1 MTGEP
6 IVSVIMPAYQAE
18 KYIKQAIESVWIQD
32 VPLELIVIDDCSFDS
47 TRDIL
52 KLYME
57 RSDFQLIRNKGN
69 LGAAA
74 SRNKGVEA
82 AKGKFIAFLDA
93 DDWWEPGKLKEQLRI
108 MKQTGS
114 VMCSTG
120 RELMKPDGSST
131 GKKIGVASEVTYK
144 KLLKHNSI
152 NCSSVLIRKDVAM
165 EFPMCY
171 DNSHEDYITWL
182 KVLRKYGCAGIN
194 YPYLKYRL
202 SQGGKSRN
210 KIKSARM
217 TFEVYRYMG
226 YGPLKSCIFFMSYAV
241 HGVLKYM
248 GI

>member
-182 KVLRKYGCAGIN
+182 KVLRKYGCCA
-194 YPYLKYRL
+194 
-202 SQGGKSRN
+202 
-210 KIKSARM
+210 
-217 TFEVYRYMG
+217 
-226 YGPLKSCIFFMSYAV
+226 
-241 HGVLKYM
+241 
-248 GI
+248 